1 MLILERK
8 IKMLFS
14 KKKKDSKVTLMHY
27 EGLQGFRQ
35 DFPCEAETD
44 DTCII
49 FINENNGTAKLPY
62 SQIQT
67 IDYMQE
73 VYFMGKYHNNPVST
87 AKMGVKWFSVVSYTS
102 SSGENKYLAFW
113 SVDSTG
119 RKFFDEIRSKISSGS
134 ITL

>member
-1 MLILERK
+1 MLISERK

-14 KKKKDSKVTLMHY
+14 KKKKDSRITLMHY

-35 DFPCEAETD
+35 DFPCKAETD

-49 FINENNGTAKLPY
+49 FTNENNGTAKLPY

-73 VYFMGKYHNNPVST
+73 VHFMGKYHNNPIST
-87 AKMGVKWFSVVSYTS
+87 AKMGVKWFSVVSYIS

-119 RKFFDEIRSKISSGS
+119 RKFFDEVRTKISSGS